1 MKLHDLRPP
10 EGAHKAKT
18 RVGRGIAAGKG
29 KTAGRGTKGQKARAG
44 GSIPPWFEGG
54 QTPLH
59 MRIPKL
65 RGFKNRFR
73 VEYEVVNVGAI
84 EALVERGAFETAP
97 PSGKAAKADQELGLG
112 PDHDQRGHP
121 PRGRARPDPEQAAQD
136 PRRRRPVGCA
146 VRRGRCL
153 HRIRPDEDRG
163 SRRRRQRPR
172 DPRGADSRRW
182 ASMAPRPPTKRARP
196 AAEAKAAPRRGRRGR
211 AGRDSAAP
219 GRSVGRGRGRRR
231 HRSPRPLSPRPSPRP
246 RRPPTETAAVEDAPP
261 KAARAKSTKG
271 KAEGRARAR
280 PTNRPPRPRAEESD
294 EAETTSG
301 DDA

>member
-65 RGFKNRFR
+65 RGFKNRFK

-97 PSGKAAKADQELGLG
+97 PSGKAARATKSSGSGQITINADILRAVGLVRTPSKPLKILGAGDLSASLFVVADAYTASARTKIEAAGGVANVLEIPGAPTRALG
-112 PDHDQRGHP
+112 VD
-121 PRGRARPDPEQAAQD
+121 
-136 PRRRRPVGCA
+136 
-146 VRRGRCL
+146 
-153 HRIRPDEDRG
+153 
-163 SRRRRQRPR
+163 
-172 DPRGADSRRW
+172 GAE
-182 ASMAPRPPTKRARP
+182 APTKRARP
-196 AAEAKAAPRRGRRGR
+196 AAEAKAAPPE
-211 AGRDSAAP
+211 ADEAEPVETAPAPAASAEAEAETAP
-219 GRSVGRGRGRRR
+219 VAEAVVAEAE
-231 HRSPRPLSPRPSPRP
+231 PEAETA
-246 RRPPTETAAVEDAPP
+246 PTETAAVEDAPP

-271 KAEGRARAR
+271 KAKAAPAKTDEPAAES
-280 PTNRPPRPRAEESD
+280 TAEESD

>member
-97 PSGKAAKADQELGLG
+97 PSGKAAKATKARRSGQITINQDILRAVGLVRTLSKPLKILGAGDLSA
-112 PDHDQRGHP
+112 PLFVVADAFTAS
-121 PRGRARPDPEQAAQD
+121 ARTKIEAAGGIVNVLEI
-136 PRRRRPVGCA
+136 PTAPTRRRSGV
-146 VRRGRCL
+146 
-153 HRIRPDEDRG
+153 E
-163 SRRRRQRPR
+163 
-172 DPRGADSRRW
+172 
-182 ASMAPRPPTKRARP
+182 APRPPTASGPAR
-196 AAEAKAAPRRGRRGR
+196 AAEAQGRPGPRPTRPRPVEAAPAPKRRLSRRGRDGTGR
-211 AGRDSAAP
+211 EAAA
-219 GRSVGRGRGRRR
+219 
-231 HRSPRPLSPRPSPRP
+231 PRPSPRP

-261 KAARAKSTKG
+261 KAARAKSTKA
-271 KAEGRARAR
+271 KAEGRARR
-280 PTNRPPRPRAEESD
+280 DRRTGRRRPPTEESD